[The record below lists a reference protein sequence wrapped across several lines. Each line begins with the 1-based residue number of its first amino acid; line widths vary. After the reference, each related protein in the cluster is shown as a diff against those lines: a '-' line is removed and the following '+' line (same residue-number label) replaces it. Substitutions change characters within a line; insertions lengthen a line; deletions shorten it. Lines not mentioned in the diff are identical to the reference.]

1 MSLEV
6 PLGEVAPPTPLVVIP
21 HVAEEEEEEEEEE
34 GEEEEEEEEEEGE
47 EEGEEEEEEEEEE
60 GKHIY
65 HWKHKIICK
74 IIITKCRLMA

>member
-21 HVAEEEEEEEEEE
+21 HVVVV
-34 GEEEEEEEEEEGE
+34 
-47 EEGEEEEEEEEEE
+47 EEEEEEEEE